1 LFKFYRLKKL
11 LFATQNKNKLKEAIE
26 ILRDKYDVSSPPA
39 LDNEE
44 ELPEDFFTLP
54 ENACQKASFVAEKF
68 NLNCFAE
75 DTGLEVYALDLQPG
89 VFSARFAG
97 PERNDEANKKKLLQ
111 LLEGKTDRRARFR
124 TVIALYENGKI
135 NYFEGILE
143 GEISDK
149 PLGSSGFG
157 YDAIFK
163 PKGYNITLGEMEDSQ
178 KNKISHRK
186 RALSKLV
193 KYLSDSF
200 EN

>member
-1 LFKFYRLKKL
+1 MKKL

-39 LDNEE
+39 LENEE

-89 VFSARFAG
+89 VFS
-97 PERNDEANKKKLLQ
+97 
-111 LLEGKTDRRARFR
+111 
-124 TVIALYENGKI
+124 
-135 NYFEGILE
+135 
-143 GEISDK
+143 
-149 PLGSSGFG
+149 
-157 YDAIFK
+157 
-163 PKGYNITLGEMEDSQ
+163 GYNLTLGEMEDIQ

-186 RALSKLV
+186 QALSKLV

>member
-1 LFKFYRLKKL
+1 MKKL

-26 ILRDKYDVSSPPA
+26 ILRHKYEVSSPPA
-39 LDNEE
+39 LENEE
-44 ELPEDFFTLP
+44 ELPEDFFTLS
-54 ENACQKASFVAEKF
+54 ENACQKASFVSEKF

-97 PERNDEANKKKLLQ
+97 PERDDEANKKKLLQ
-111 LLEGKTDRRARFR
+111 LLEGITDRRARFR

-135 NYFEGILE
+135 NYFDGILE

-163 PKGYNITLGEMEDSQ
+163 PNGYNFLILKKSRLNGF
-178 KNKISHRK
+178 NNFKIY
-186 RALSKLV
+186 
-193 KYLSDSF
+193 KYRF
-200 EN
+200 

>member
-1 LFKFYRLKKL
+1 LKKL

-26 ILRDKYDVSSPPA
+26 ILRHKYEVSSPPA
-39 LDNEE
+39 LENEE
-44 ELPEDFFTLP
+44 ELPEDFFT
-54 ENACQKASFVAEKF
+54 CQKASFVAEKF

-97 PERNDEANKKKLLQ
+97 PERDDEANKKKLLQ
-111 LLEGKTDRRARFR
+111 LLEGITDRRARFR

-135 NYFEGILE
+135 NYFDGILE

-163 PKGYNITLGEMEDSQ
+163 PNGYNLTLGEMEDSQ

-186 RALSKLV
+186 LALSKLV

>member
-1 LFKFYRLKKL
+1 LKKL

-26 ILRDKYDVSSPPA
+26 ILRDTYDVSSPPA

-44 ELPEDFFTLP
+44 ELPEDFFTLH
-54 ENACQKASFVAEKF
+54 ENASQKASFVAEKF

-75 DTGLEVYALDLQPG
+75 DTGLEVYALDLKPG

-97 PERNDEANKKKLLQ
+97 PERDDEANKKKLLQ
-111 LLEGKTDRRARFR
+111 LLEGITDRRARFR
-124 TVIALYENGKI
+124 TVIALFENG
-135 NYFEGILE
+135 NVTYFEGTLE
-143 GEISDK
+143 GEISLE
-149 PLGSSGFG
+149 PLGNSGFG

-163 PKGYNITLGEMEDSQ
+163 PNGSQLTLGEMEESQ

-186 RALSKLV
+186 QALSSLV

>member
-1 LFKFYRLKKL
+1 LFKFHPLKKL
-11 LFATQNKNKLKEAIE
+11 LFATQNKNKLKEAVE

-39 LDNEE
+39 LENEE
-44 ELPEDFFTLP
+44 ELPEDFFTLH

-75 DTGLEVYALDLQPG
+75 DTGLEVYALDLKPG

-97 PERNDEANKKKLLQ
+97 PERDDEANKKKLLQ
-111 LLEGKTDRRARFR
+111 LLEGITDRRARFR
-124 TVIALYENGKI
+124 TVIALYENGKVT
-135 NYFEGILE
+135 YFEGTLE
-143 GEISDK
+143 GEISLA
-149 PLGSSGFG
+149 PLGNCGFG

-163 PKGYNITLGEMEDSQ
+163 PNGSQWTLGEMEESQ

-186 RALSKLV
+186 QALSSLV

>member
-1 LFKFYRLKKL
+1 M
-11 LFATQNKNKLKEAIE
+11 
-26 ILRDKYDVSSPPA
+26 
-39 LDNEE
+39 
-44 ELPEDFFTLP
+44 
-54 ENACQKASFVAEKF
+54 
-68 NLNCFAE
+68 NCFAE

-143 GEISDK
+143 GEISEK

-163 PKGYNITLGEMEDSQ
+163 PNGYNLTLGEMEDNQ
-178 KNKISHRK
+178 KNKISHR
-186 RALSKLV
+186 RIALSKLV
-193 KYLSDSF
+193 KYLSDSI

>member
-1 LFKFYRLKKL
+1 MKKL

-26 ILRDKYDVSSPPA
+26 ILRHKYEVSSPPA
-39 LDNEE
+39 LENEE
-44 ELPEDFFTLP
+44 ELPEDFFTLS

-97 PERNDEANKKKLLQ
+97 PERDDEANKKKLLQ
-111 LLEGKTDRRARFR
+111 LLEGITDRRARFR

-135 NYFEGILE
+135 NYFDGILE

-163 PKGYNITLGEMEDSQ
+163 PNGYNLTLGEMEDSQ

-186 RALSKLV
+186 QALSKLV

>member
-1 LFKFYRLKKL
+1 LKKL

-26 ILRDKYDVSSPPA
+26 ILHDTYDVSSPPA

-44 ELPEDFFTLP
+44 ELPEDFFTLH
-54 ENACQKASFVAEKF
+54 ENACQKASLVAEKF

-111 LLEGKTDRRARFR
+111 LLEGFTDRRARFR
-124 TVIALYENGKI
+124 TVIALYENGKVT
-135 NYFEGILE
+135 YFEGILE
-143 GEISDK
+143 GEISLE
-149 PLGSSGFG
+149 PLGNSGFG
-157 YDAIFK
+157 YDAIFR
-163 PKGYNITLGEMEDSQ
+163 PNGSRLTLGEMEESQ

-186 RALSKLV
+186 QALSNLV

>member
-1 LFKFYRLKKL
+1 MKKL

-26 ILRDKYDVSSPPA
+26 ILRHKYEVSSPPT
-39 LDNEE
+39 LENEE
-44 ELPEDFFTLP
+44 ELPEDFFTLS

-97 PERNDEANKKKLLQ
+97 PERDDEANKKKLLQ
-111 LLEGKTDRRARFR
+111 LLEGITDRRARFR

-135 NYFEGILE
+135 NYFDGILE

-163 PKGYNITLGEMEDSQ
+163 PNGYNLTLGEMEDSQ

-186 RALSKLV
+186 LALSKLV

>member
-1 LFKFYRLKKL
+1 LKKL

-26 ILRDKYDVSSPPA
+26 ILRHKYEVSSPPA
-39 LDNEE
+39 LENEE
-44 ELPEDFFTLP
+44 ELPEDFFTLS

-111 LLEGKTDRRARFR
+111 LLEGITDRRARFR

-135 NYFEGILE
+135 NYFDGILE

-163 PKGYNITLGEMEDSQ
+163 PNGYNLTLGEMEDSQ

-186 RALSKLV
+186 LALSKLV

>member
-1 LFKFYRLKKL
+1 LKKL

-26 ILRDKYDVSSPPA
+26 ILRHKYEVSSLPA
-39 LDNEE
+39 LENEE
-44 ELPEDFFTLP
+44 ELPEDFFTLS

-97 PERNDEANKKKLLQ
+97 PERDDEANKKKLLQ
-111 LLEGKTDRRARFR
+111 LLEGITDRRARFR

-135 NYFEGILE
+135 NYFDGILE

-163 PKGYNITLGEMEDSQ
+163 PNGYNLTLGEMEDSQ

-186 RALSKLV
+186 LALSKLV

>member
-1 LFKFYRLKKL
+1 MC
-11 LFATQNKNKLKEAIE
+11 I
-26 ILRDKYDVSSPPA
+26 RDS
-39 LDNEE
+39 
-44 ELPEDFFTLP
+44 FTLP

-75 DTGLEVYALDLQPG
+75 DTGLEVYSLDLQPG

-135 NYFEGILE
+135 NYFEGVLE

-149 PLGSSGFG
+149 PLGNSGFG

-163 PKGYNITLGEMEDSQ
+163 PNGYNITLGEMEESQ

-186 RALSKLV
+186 LALSKLV

>member
-1 LFKFYRLKKL
+1 MKKL
-11 LFATQNKNKLKEAIE
+11 LFATQNKNKLKEAVE

-39 LDNEE
+39 LENEE
-44 ELPEDFFTLP
+44 ELPEDFFTLH

-75 DTGLEVYALDLQPG
+75 DTGLEVYALDLKPG

-97 PERNDEANKKKLLQ
+97 PERDDEANKKKLLQ
-111 LLEGKTDRRARFR
+111 LLEGITDRRARFR
-124 TVIALYENGKI
+124 TVIALYENGKVT
-135 NYFEGILE
+135 YFEGTLE
-143 GEISDK
+143 GEISLA
-149 PLGSSGFG
+149 PLGNCGFG

-163 PKGYNITLGEMEDSQ
+163 PNGSQWTLGEMEESQ

-186 RALSKLV
+186 QALSSLV

>member
-1 LFKFYRLKKL
+1 MKKL
-11 LFATQNKNKLKEAIE
+11 LFATQNKNKLKEAKE
-26 ILRDKYDVSSPPA
+26 ILRDSYDVSTPPA
-39 LDNEE
+39 LDHEE
-44 ELPEDFFTLP
+44 ELPEDFFTLQ

-75 DTGLEVYALDLQPG
+75 DTGLEVYALDLKPG

-97 PERNDEANKKKLLQ
+97 PERDDEANKKKLLQ
-111 LLEGKTDRRARFR
+111 LLEGITDRRARFR
-124 TVIALYENGKI
+124 TVIALYENGKVT
-135 NYFEGILE
+135 YFEGILE
-143 GEISDK
+143 GEISLE
-149 PLGSSGFG
+149 PLGNSGFG

-163 PKGYNITLGEMEDSQ
+163 PNGSQWTLGEMEESQ

-186 RALSKLV
+186 QALSSLV

>member
-1 LFKFYRLKKL
+1 MKKL
-11 LFATQNKNKLKEAIE
+11 LFATQNKNKLKEAKE
-26 ILRDKYDVSSPPA
+26 ILRDSYDVSSPPA
-39 LDNEE
+39 LDHEE
-44 ELPEDFFTLP
+44 ELPEDFFTLQ

-75 DTGLEVYALDLQPG
+75 DTGLEVYALDLKPG

-97 PERNDEANKKKLLQ
+97 PERDDEANKKKLLQ
-111 LLEGKTDRRARFR
+111 LLEGITDRRARFR
-124 TVIALYENGKI
+124 TVIALYENGKVT
-135 NYFEGILE
+135 YFEGTLE
-143 GEISDK
+143 GEISLE
-149 PLGSSGFG
+149 PLGNSGFG

-163 PKGYNITLGEMEDSQ
+163 PNGSQWTLGEMEESQ

-186 RALSKLV
+186 QALSSLV

>member
-1 LFKFYRLKKL
+1 MFKNIALKKL

-26 ILRDKYDVSSPPA
+26 ILGDTYDVSSPPA

-44 ELPEDFFTLP
+44 ELPEDFFTLH
-54 ENACQKASFVAEKF
+54 ENASQKASFVAEKF

-75 DTGLEVYALDLQPG
+75 DTGLEVYALDLKPG

-97 PERNDEANKKKLLQ
+97 PERDDEANKKKLLQ
-111 LLEGKTDRRARFR
+111 LLEGITDRRARFR
-124 TVIALYENGKI
+124 TVIALFENGKVT
-135 NYFEGILE
+135 YFEGTLE
-143 GEISDK
+143 GEISLE
-149 PLGSSGFG
+149 PLGNSGFG

-163 PKGYNITLGEMEDSQ
+163 PNGSQLTLGEMEESQ

-186 RALSKLV
+186 QALSSLV

>member
-1 LFKFYRLKKL
+1 MKKL

-26 ILRDKYDVSSPPA
+26 ILRHKYEVSSPPA
-39 LDNEE
+39 LENEE
-44 ELPEDFFTLP
+44 ELPEDFFTLS

-135 NYFEGILE
+135 NYFDGILE

-163 PKGYNITLGEMEDSQ
+163 PSGYNLTLGEMEDSQ

-186 RALSKLV
+186 LALSKLV

>member
-1 LFKFYRLKKL
+1 MKKL

-26 ILRDKYDVSSPPA
+26 ILHDTYDVSSPPA

-44 ELPEDFFTLP
+44 ELPEDFFTLH

-111 LLEGKTDRRARFR
+111 LLEGFTDRRARFR
-124 TVIALYENGKI
+124 TVIALYENGKVT
-135 NYFEGILE
+135 YFDGILE
-143 GEISDK
+143 GEISLE
-149 PLGSSGFG
+149 PLGNSGFG
-157 YDAIFK
+157 YDAIFR
-163 PKGYNITLGEMEDSQ
+163 PNGSRLTLGEMEESQ

-186 RALSKLV
+186 QALSNLV
-193 KYLSDSF
+193 NYLSDSF

>member
-1 LFKFYRLKKL
+1 MKKL

-39 LDNEE
+39 LENEE

-54 ENACQKASFVAEKF
+54 ENACQKASLVAEKF
-68 NLNCFAE
+68 NFNCSSFQE
-75 DTGLEVYALDLQPG
+75 RGYSGCQIYALDLQPG

-111 LLEGKTDRRARFR
+111 LLDGKTDRRARFR

-135 NYFEGILE
+135 TYFEGILE
-143 GEISDK
+143 GEISNE
-149 PLGSSGFG
+149 PHGSNGFG

-163 PKGYNITLGEMEDSQ
+163 PSGYNLTLGEMEDIQ

-186 RALSKLV
+186 QALSKLV

>member
-1 LFKFYRLKKL
+1 MKKL

-26 ILRDKYDVSSPPA
+26 ILRHKYEVSSLPA
-39 LDNEE
+39 LENEE
-44 ELPEDFFTLP
+44 ELPEDFFTLS

-97 PERNDEANKKKLLQ
+97 PERDDEANKKKLLQ
-111 LLEGKTDRRARFR
+111 LLEGITDRRARFR

-135 NYFEGILE
+135 NYFDGILE

-163 PKGYNITLGEMEDSQ
+163 PNGYNLTLGEMEDSQ

-186 RALSKLV
+186 LALSKLV

>member
-1 LFKFYRLKKL
+1 LKKL

-26 ILRDKYDVSSPPA
+26 ILRHKYEVSSPPA
-39 LDNEE
+39 LENEE
-44 ELPEDFFTLP
+44 ELPEDFFTLS

-97 PERNDEANKKKLLQ
+97 PERDDEANKKKLLQ
-111 LLEGKTDRRARFR
+111 LLEGITDRRARFR

-135 NYFEGILE
+135 NYFDGILE

-157 YDAIFK
+157 YDAVFK
-163 PKGYNITLGEMEDSQ
+163 PNGYNLTLGEMEDSQ

-186 RALSKLV
+186 LALSKLV

>member
-1 LFKFYRLKKL
+1 MKKL

-26 ILRDKYDVSSPPA
+26 ILRHKYEVSSPPA
-39 LDNEE
+39 LENEE
-44 ELPEDFFTLP
+44 ELPEDFFTLS

-97 PERNDEANKKKLLQ
+97 PERDDEANKKKLLQ
-111 LLEGKTDRRARFR
+111 LLEGITDRRARFR

-135 NYFEGILE
+135 NYFDGILE
-143 GEISDK
+143 GEISEK

-157 YDAIFK
+157 YDAIFI
-163 PKGYNITLGEMEDSQ
+163 PNGYNLTLGEMEDSQ

-186 RALSKLV
+186 LALSKLV

>member
-1 LFKFYRLKKL
+1 MFKFHPLKKL
-11 LFATQNKNKLKEAIE
+11 LFATQNKNKLKEAVE

-39 LDNEE
+39 LENEE
-44 ELPEDFFTLP
+44 ELPEDFFTLH

-75 DTGLEVYALDLQPG
+75 DTGLEVYALDLKPG

-97 PERNDEANKKKLLQ
+97 PERDDEANKKKLLQ
-111 LLEGKTDRRARFR
+111 LLEGITDRRARFR
-124 TVIALYENGKI
+124 TVIALYENGKVT
-135 NYFEGILE
+135 YFEGTLE
-143 GEISDK
+143 GEISLA
-149 PLGSSGFG
+149 PLGNCGFG

-163 PKGYNITLGEMEDSQ
+163 PNGSQWTLGEMEESQ

-186 RALSKLV
+186 QALSSLV

>member
-1 LFKFYRLKKL
+1 LKKL

-26 ILRDKYDVSSPPA
+26 ILRHKYEVSSPPA
-39 LDNEE
+39 LENEE
-44 ELPEDFFTLP
+44 ELPEDFFTLS

-97 PERNDEANKKKLLQ
+97 PERDDEANKKKLLQ
-111 LLEGKTDRRARFR
+111 LLEGITDRRARFR

-135 NYFEGILE
+135 NYFDGILE

-163 PKGYNITLGEMEDSQ
+163 PSGYNLTLGEMEDSQ

-186 RALSKLV
+186 LALSKLV

>member
-1 LFKFYRLKKL
+1 LKKL

-26 ILRDKYDVSSPPA
+26 ILRHKYEVSSPPA
-39 LDNEE
+39 LENEE
-44 ELPEDFFTLP
+44 ELPEDFFTLS

-97 PERNDEANKKKLLQ
+97 PERDDEANKKKLLQ
-111 LLEGKTDRRARFR
+111 LLEGITDRRARFR

-163 PKGYNITLGEMEDSQ
+163 PNGYNLTLGEMEDSQ

-186 RALSKLV
+186 LALSKLV

>member
-1 LFKFYRLKKL
+1 LKKL

-26 ILRDKYDVSSPPA
+26 ILRHKYEVSSPPT
-39 LDNEE
+39 LENEE
-44 ELPEDFFTLP
+44 ELPEDFFTLS

-97 PERNDEANKKKLLQ
+97 PERDDEANKKKLLQ
-111 LLEGKTDRRARFR
+111 LLEGITDRRARFR

-135 NYFEGILE
+135 NYFDGILE

-163 PKGYNITLGEMEDSQ
+163 PNGYNLTLGEMEDSQ

-186 RALSKLV
+186 LALSKLV

>member
-1 LFKFYRLKKL
+1 LKKL

-26 ILRDKYDVSSPPA
+26 ILRHKYEVSSPPA
-39 LDNEE
+39 LENEE
-44 ELPEDFFTLP
+44 ELPEDFFTLS

-97 PERNDEANKKKLLQ
+97 PERDDEANKKKLLQ
-111 LLEGKTDRRARFR
+111 LLEGITDRRARFR

-135 NYFEGILE
+135 NYFDGILE

-163 PKGYNITLGEMEDSQ
+163 PNGYNLTLGEMEDSQ

-186 RALSKLV
+186 LALSKLV

>member
-1 LFKFYRLKKL
+1 MKKL

-26 ILRDKYDVSSPPA
+26 ILRDTYDVSSPPA

-44 ELPEDFFTLP
+44 ELPEDFFTLH
-54 ENACQKASFVAEKF
+54 ENACQKAYFVAEKF

-75 DTGLEVYALDLQPG
+75 DTGLEVYALDLKPG

-97 PERNDEANKKKLLQ
+97 PERDDEANKTKLLQ
-111 LLEGKTDRRARFR
+111 LLEGIIDRRARFR
-124 TVIALYENGKI
+124 TVIALYENGKVT
-135 NYFEGILE
+135 YFEGILE
-143 GEISDK
+143 GEISLE
-149 PLGSSGFG
+149 PLGNSGFG

-163 PKGYNITLGEMEDSQ
+163 PNGSQLTLGEMEESQ

-186 RALSKLV
+186 QALSSLV